1 MKVQRSSN
9 RYVVLVNNV
18 IDYID
23 THYQEELTL
32 DVLASQACVSS
43 FHFHRIFRQMTAVSL
58 NRFVTLVRLD
68 KASSLLKN
76 NVLLS
81 CTDVAYQCG
90 FSSLSLFSRVFT
102 KYYGISPLQY
112 QKDKKKELK
121 TELSK
126 INSLVEEYSKNVQKE
141 DLSFGEVCS
150 VIIKNLTIMNFT
162 IEERVF
168 EAFQVAYVRHVGD
181 YRDISSSYE
190 KLFSWAIPN
199 GVLNQPSFKALT
211 VYHDDPAIVGLDRLR
226 QDACIT
232 ITNDINVAEP
242 IGKATMEGGKYIVGH
257 FEISIAEFAQAWEM
271 MCLYVVQHNYQLRL
285 AKSYEF
291 HLNNFREHPE
301 QKVIAELCLPIE

>member
-9 RYVVLVNNV
+9 RYVVLVNHI

-32 DVLASQACVSS
+32 DILASQACVSV
-43 FHFHRIFRQMTAVSL
+43 FHFHRIFRQMTGVSL

-76 NVLLS
+76 NLLLS

-102 KYYGISPLQY
+102 KYYGINPIQY
-112 QKDKKKELK
+112 QKDQKKALK
-121 TELSK
+121 TELDRVN
-126 INSLVEEYSKNVQKE
+126 ILIAEYSKNVQRG
-141 DLSFGEVCS
+141 DLSFVEICN
-150 VIIKNLTIMNFT
+150 VIIKKLTIMNFT

-190 KLFSWAIPN
+190 KLFTWAIPN
-199 GVLNQPSFKALT
+199 GVVNQPGFKVLT

-226 QDACIT
+226 QDACVT
-232 ITNDINVAEP
+232 ITNDINVVEP
-242 IGKATMEGGKYIVGH
+242 IGKTIMEGGKYIVGH
-257 FEISIAEFAQAWEM
+257 FEISLSEFAQAWEI

-291 HLNNFREHPE
+291 HLNNFKEHPE
-301 QKVIAELCLPIE
+301 LKVITELCLPIE

>member
-1 MKVQRSSN
+1 MKTQKSNN
-9 RYVVLVNNV
+9 RYVVLVNSI

-23 THYQEELTL
+23 NHYQEELSL
-32 DVLASQACVSS
+32 DILASQACVSS
-43 FHFHRIFRQMTAVSL
+43 FHFHRIFGQMTAVSL

-68 KASSLLKN
+68 KAASLLKN
-76 NVLLS
+76 NVLLT

-102 KYYGISPLQY
+102 KHYGVSPLQY
-112 QKDKKKELK
+112 QKDKKKALK
-121 TELSK
+121 TELDK
-126 INSLVEEYSKNVQKE
+126 IKILVDEYSKNVQRD
-141 DLSFGEVCS
+141 DLSFIEICRI
-150 VIIKNLTIMNFT
+150 IIKKFTIMNFT

-168 EAFQVAYVRHVGD
+168 EPFQVAYVRHTGD

-190 KLFSWAIPN
+190 QLFSWAIPN
-199 GVLNQPSFKALT
+199 GVLNQPNFKVLT

-232 ITNDINVAEP
+232 ITKDVNVIEP
-242 IGKATMEGGKYIVGH
+242 LGKTMLEGGKYIVGH

-291 HLNNFREHPE
+291 HLNNFKEHPE